1 MILLLIFILGLV
13 FGSFLNVLILRYN
26 TGESVI
32 KGSSR
37 CFICGKKLKWRELIP
52 VLSFIFQKGRC
63 RNCGVKISLE
73 YLVVEIITGFVF
85 IFVYLKQTEFFEY
98 VFFYGKSFSAPALN
112 LLFSKVLEFSFGF
125 REIFFITFPLFF
137 FSCLIIISVYDYHH
151 KIIPAGYSYFLFFLS
166 LVHVFLASY
175 IFFDLKFLIR
185 NSLSG
190 IAFFLFF
197 FLLSYLSR
205 EKWMGYG
212 DSKLAV
218 SIGLFLGPAKSLMA
232 LMFSFWFGTIFGIF
246 VILLSKKL
254 SLKSQVP
261 FAPFLS
267 LGAFLAFLIEL
278 DFIYLLL
285 V

>member
-32 KGSSR
+32 KESSK
-37 CFICGKKLKWRELIP
+37 CFACGKKLKWRELIP
-52 VLSFIFQKGRC
+52 VLSFIIQKGRC

-73 YLVVEIITGFVF
+73 YFIVEIIAGFIF
-85 IFVYLKQTEFFEY
+85 IFVYLKQTDFFEY
-98 VFFYGKSFSAPALN
+98 AFFYSKSFSVSALN
-112 LLFSKVLEFSFGF
+112 LLFSKVLEFSLGF
-125 REIFFITFPLFF
+125 HEIFFIIFPLVF
-137 FSCLIIISVYDYHH
+137 FSSLIIISVYDYHH

-166 LVHVFLASY
+166 IAYVFLASY

-185 NSLSG
+185 NVLSG
-190 IAFFLFF
+190 AALFLFF
-197 FLLSYLSR
+197 FLFSYISH
-205 EKWMGYG
+205 EKLMGYG
-212 DSKLAV
+212 DSKLAA
-218 SIGLFLGPAKSLMA
+218 SIGLFLGPVKSLMA
-232 LMFSFWFGTIFGIF
+232 LTFSFWLGAIFGIF
-246 VILLSKKL
+246 IMMFLKKL
-254 SLKSQVP
+254 SFKSQVP

>member
-1 MILLLIFILGLV
+1 MILLFIFILGLV

-52 VLSFIFQKGRC
+52 VLSFIIQKGRC

-73 YLVVEIITGFVF
+73 YLIVEIIAGFVF
-85 IFVYLKQTEFFEY
+85 IFIYLKQVDFFEY
-98 VFFYGKSFSAPALN
+98 AFFYGKSFSAPALY

-125 REIFFITFPLFF
+125 HEIFFIIFPLVFF
-137 FSCLIIISVYDYHH
+137 FCLIVISVYDYHH

-166 LVHVFLASY
+166 IAHVFLAGY
-175 IFFDLKFLIR
+175 IFFDLKFLIQHI
-185 NSLSG
+185 LSG
-190 IAFFLFF
+190 LAFFLFF
-197 FLLSYLSR
+197 FLLSYLSH

-232 LMFSFWFGTIFGIF
+232 LMFSFWLGAIFGIF
-246 VILLSKKL
+246 VMLLSKKL

-267 LGAFLAFLIEL
+267 LGAFPAFLIEL

>member
-26 TGESVI
+26 TGEPVI
-32 KGSSR
+32 KGSSK
-37 CFICGKKLKWRELIP
+37 CFACGKKLKWRELIP
-52 VLSFIFQKGRC
+52 VLSFIIQKGRC

-73 YLVVEIITGFVF
+73 YFIVEIITGFVF
-85 IFVYLKQTEFFEY
+85 IFAYLKQTEFFEY
-98 VFFYGKSFSAPALN
+98 AFFYGKSFSAPALN
-112 LLFSKVLEFSFGF
+112 LLFSKVLEFSLGF
-125 REIFFITFPLFF
+125 REIFFIIFSLVF

-151 KIIPAGYSYFLFFLS
+151 KIIPAGYSYFLFVLS
-166 LVHVFLASY
+166 IVYVFSAGY
-175 IFFDLKFLIR
+175 IFFDLKFLIQ
-185 NSLSG
+185 NTLSG
-190 IAFFLFF
+190 IALFLFF
-197 FLLSYLSR
+197 FLLSYLSH

-232 LMFSFWFGTIFGIF
+232 LTFSFWLGMIFGIF